1 MKKLINILKTT
12 TIAGGVF
19 CLALTG
25 TANANVNDVNF
36 YTGLDYNNYG
46 LVDFICIK
54 CDFT

>member
-25 TANANVNDVNF
+25 TANANDVNF

-54 CDFT
+54 CDFI